1 MNLEQVGWNP
11 ALEFYLEQ
19 YDVSSHLAGRV
30 CRLDRGRCR
39 LLTREGERGAIW
51 TTPLEVVGDMPV
63 EAPAVGDWCVASRRA
78 DRLCVEALLPRSTC
92 FVRAR
97 ARGGQAEQVIAANVD
112 IAFVV
117 LGLDGDFSVRRIERY
132 LTLARHSGAQPLVL
146 LNKADLHPRSE
157 ELDALVEQAMKVSPG
172 VSVLPLC
179 ASTGAGLDALHQE
192 LSGGATGVFL
202 GSSGVGKSTIINGLL
217 GDERLLTAEVRQRDD
232 TGRHTTTH
240 RELFPLPGGGVVID
254 TPGLREVGIMGDE
267 QDLHEVFPDIVE
279 YAQRCRFSDCGHLQE
294 PGCAVR
300 QAVEDGML
308 DSARVD
314 SYLKLVRELESADR
328 RRSAYQ
334 QRTFERQTWGKY
346 RKWLRDHP
354 KYR

>member
-1 MNLEQVGWNP
+1 
-11 ALEFYLEQ
+11 
-19 YDVSSHLAGRV
+19 
-30 CRLDRGRCR
+30 
-39 LLTREGERGAIW
+39 
-51 TTPLEVVGDMPV
+51 
-63 EAPAVGDWCVASRRA
+63 
-78 DRLCVEALLPRSTC
+78 
-92 FVRAR
+92 
-97 ARGGQAEQVIAANVD
+97 
-112 IAFVV
+112 
-117 LGLDGDFSVRRIERY
+117 
-132 LTLARHSGAQPLVL
+132 
-146 LNKADLHPRSE
+146 
-157 ELDALVEQAMKVSPG
+157 
-172 VSVLPLC
+172 
-179 ASTGAGLDALHQE
+179 
-192 LSGGATGVFL
+192 
-202 GSSGVGKSTIINGLL
+202 
-217 GDERLLTAEVRQRDD
+217 
-232 TGRHTTTH
+232 
-240 RELFPLPGGGVVID
+240 
-254 TPGLREVGIMGDE
+254 MGDE